1 MATFAWSVDEMP
13 GISPEVIS
21 HELNA
26 DPTFRPVKQKRR
38 KLGPERAEIVNKEVE
53 RLLKAGQIRE
63 VKYPE
68 WLANTVVVKK
78 KNGKSRVCVDFTDLN
93 KACPKD
99 SFPLPHIDRLVES
112 TSGHELMSFM
122 DAFSGYN
129 QILMN
134 PDDQEKTA
142 FITDRGI
149 FCYNVM
155 PFGLKNTGATYQRL
169 VNRMFEHQLGK
180 TMEVYIDDML
190 VNSMEAG
197 LHLADLKVCFDI
209 LDQFGMKLNPTKC
222 TFAVPSGEFLGYI
235 VTERGIEANPR
246 QINAFLSMSSPRT
259 LREVQRL
266 NGRIVALNRFIYRS
280 TDKCLPFYQ
289 LLRKGGK
296 NFLWDAKCKEAF
308 AQLKAYLS
316 EPPVLAKPEFGE
328 PLFLYVAV
336 SDSAVSGVL
345 VREERGEQG
354 PIFYISKS
362 FTGTESRYPMMEKLA
377 LAVVTSARKLRP
389 YFRSHTIVILTTQ
402 PLRTVLHSLS
412 QFGRL
417 TKWAVELT
425 SSVSGD
431 VEAQWTLY
439 VDGASSKTGEGIGV
453 RLTSPTG
460 EVIEQSFRLAFSA
473 SNNEAEYESFLA
485 GLRLAVG
492 IGVRR
497 LRAFCDSQLVTNQF
511 LGEYETK
518 DGRMEAY
525 LSAARELVTKFEE
538 FEITKIPRSENSA
551 ADALA
556 SLASTSDPA
565 MTRIIPIKVIQLP
578 SIRLES
584 SNVVTRAIKKQLAAE
599 EAARKAAADSLPSE
613 DPAPVMPTPMEVH
626 PPQAELDANLTLA
639 QSSSPV
645 DNRAII
651 PHAAPSGTNSNSWEA
666 DDWRSLIWAYLE
678 KGELPADKWAA
689 RKLKIVSAR
698 YCVHNGILLRRS
710 VAGPY
715 LTCVAGREPTMLMRA
730 VHDGPN
736 GNHSGGR
743 TLAFKIKWQGYFWP
757 TMVTDCEKYSQTCEK
772 CQKHAPSI
780 HQPTELLSSV
790 SAPYPFMRW
799 SMDIIGPLHRGPG
812 GVQYVLALTDYFSKW
827 VEAAAYAKVTSDKV
841 EQFVL
846 KNIIYRYGVLHEIVT
861 DNGPHLLEAE
871 AINKVILANLKKRLD
886 SRKERWPDELQGVLW
901 AIRTI
906 PHRATSETPFSLVY
920 GVDAVVPVDIEVPGV
935 RTSLNPLRAEE
946 NEEFLQDTL
955 DTINE
960 RRDQA
965 LARIQNYQNAVARY
979 YNSKVRGRPLAVGD
993 LVLRKVY
1000 ENTEELNA
1008 GKLGINWEG
1017 PYRITREVRNG
1028 VYQLEDPEGKPVPRS
1043 WNSLHL
1049 KLFYS

>member
-1 MATFAWSVDEMP
+1 MGGGSRLFQNSITAIKDHQRKLASPQPKRARVAASDLPEVSFSEKETEELDTPHDDALVISLDVANHEVCRILIDIGSSVDLIFLETLARM
-13 GISPEVIS
+13 GIGKEHIVGPPSPLVLFTSETSMSLGTITLPVSTQGVVKIVEFTVFDRTAAYNVILGTPWLYQMKAVAS
-21 HELNA
+21 TYHQRNA
-26 DPTFRPVKQKRR
+26 RYQSRSYLPRAECRPTFRPVKQKRR

-93 KACPKD
+93 KACRKD
-99 SFPLPHIDRLVES
+99 SFPLSQIDRLVES
-112 TSGHELMSFM
+112 ISGHELMSFM

-149 FCYNVM
+149 YCYKVM
-155 PFGLKNTGATYQRL
+155 SFGLKNAGALYQRL

-190 VNSMEAG
+190 VKSRGSE
-197 LHLADLKVCFDI
+197 K
-209 LDQFGMKLNPTKC
+209 T
-222 TFAVPSGEFLGYI
+222 
-235 VTERGIEANPR
+235 GIEANPR
-246 QINAFLSMSSPRT
+246 QINAFLSISSPRT

-266 NGRIVALNRFIYRS
+266 NGRIAALNRFISRS

-296 NFLWDAKCKEAF
+296 NFLWDAKCEEAF

-345 VREERGEQG
+345 VREERGEQR
-354 PIFYISKS
+354 PIFYVSKS
-362 FTGTESRYPMMEKLA
+362 FTGAESRYPMMEKLA

-389 YFRSHTIVILTTQ
+389 YFQSHTIIILTTQ
-402 PLRTVLHSLS
+402 PLRTVLHSPS
-412 QFGRL
+412 QSGRL
-417 TKWAVELT
+417 AKWYVELSEYDIEFRT
-425 SSVSGD
+425 RTCAKAQVLADFLIELPLASSVSD
-431 VEAQWTLY
+431 NVEVPWTLY
-439 VDGASSKTGEGIGV
+439 VDGASSRSGAGIGV

-460 EVIEQSFRLAFSA
+460 EVIEQSFLLAFSA
-473 SNNEAEYESFLA
+473 SNNEAEYESFFA

-492 IGVRR
+492 IGVWR

-525 LSAARELVTKFEE
+525 LSTARELVTKFED
-538 FEITKIPRSENSA
+538 FEITKIPQSENSA

-565 MTRIIPIKVIQLP
+565 MTRIIPVEVIQFP

-584 SNVVTRAIKKQLAAE
+584 SNVVTRANKKKLAAK
-599 EAARKAAADSLPSE
+599 EAAHEATADSLPSE
-613 DPAPVMPTPMEVH
+613 DPAPAMPTLIEVH
-626 PPQAELDANLTLA
+626 PPLAELDASQTPE
-639 QSSSPV
+639 SSSSSA
-645 DNRAII
+645 RGQAIGG
-651 PHAAPSGTNSNSWEA
+651 ARSGLTCK
-666 DDWRSLIWAYLE
+666 
-678 KGELPADKWAA
+678 KGELIADKWAA

-698 YCVHNGILLRRS
+698 YCVYNGILLRRS

-715 LTCVAGREPTMLMRA
+715 LTCVAGKESAMLMRA

-736 GNHSGGR
+736 GNHSGVR
-743 TLAFKIKWQGYFWP
+743 TLAFKIKRQGYFWP
-757 TMVTDCEKYSQTCEK
+757 TMVTDCENYSRAYEK

-780 HQPTELLSSV
+780 HQPTKLLSSV

-827 VEAAAYAKVTSDKV
+827 VEAAAYVKLDPDK
-841 EQFVL
+841 
-846 KNIIYRYGVLHEIVT
+846 GT
-861 DNGPHLLEAE
+861 
-871 AINKVILANLKKRLD
+871 
-886 SRKERWPDELQGVLW
+886 
-901 AIRTI
+901 
-906 PHRATSETPFSLVY
+906 
-920 GVDAVVPVDIEVPGV
+920 
-935 RTSLNPLRAEE
+935 
-946 NEEFLQDTL
+946 
-955 DTINE
+955 
-960 RRDQA
+960 
-965 LARIQNYQNAVARY
+965 
-979 YNSKVRGRPLAVGD
+979 
-993 LVLRKVY
+993 
-1000 ENTEELNA
+1000 
-1008 GKLGINWEG
+1008 
-1017 PYRITREVRNG
+1017 
-1028 VYQLEDPEGKPVPRS
+1028 
-1043 WNSLHL
+1043 
-1049 KLFYS
+1049 

>member
-1 MATFAWSVDEMP
+1 
-13 GISPEVIS
+13 
-21 HELNA
+21 
-26 DPTFRPVKQKRR
+26 
-38 KLGPERAEIVNKEVE
+38 
-53 RLLKAGQIRE
+53 
-63 VKYPE
+63 
-68 WLANTVVVKK
+68 
-78 KNGKSRVCVDFTDLN
+78 
-93 KACPKD
+93 
-99 SFPLPHIDRLVES
+99 
-112 TSGHELMSFM
+112 
-122 DAFSGYN
+122 
-129 QILMN
+129 
-134 PDDQEKTA
+134 
-142 FITDRGI
+142 
-149 FCYNVM
+149 M
-155 PFGLKNTGATYQRL
+155 PFGLKNAGATYQRL

-190 VNSMEAG
+190 VKSMEASS
-197 LHLADLKVCFDI
+197 HLADLKVCFDI
-209 LDQFGMKLNPTKC
+209 LNQFEMKLNPSKC

-266 NGRIVALNRFIYRS
+266 NGRIAALNRFISRS

-296 NFLWDAKCKEAF
+296 NFLWDAKCEEAF

-345 VREERGEQG
+345 VREERGEQR
-354 PIFYISKS
+354 PIYYVSKS
-362 FTGTESRYPMMEKLA
+362 FTGAESRYPMMEKLA

-389 YFRSHTIVILTTQ
+389 YFQSHTIIVLTTQ
-402 PLRTVLHSLS
+402 PLRTVLHSPS
-412 QFGRL
+412 QSGRL
-417 TKWAVELT
+417 AKWSVELSEYDIEFRT
-425 SSVSGD
+425 RTCAKAQVLADFLIKLPLAISISD
-431 VEAQWTLY
+431 NVEVPWTLY
-439 VDGASSKTGEGIGV
+439 VASASSRSGAGIGV

-460 EVIEQSFRLAFSA
+460 EVIEHSFRLAFSE

-497 LRAFCDSQLVTNQF
+497 LQTFCDSQLVTNQF

-518 DGRMEAY
+518 NGRMEAY
-525 LSAARELVTKFEE
+525 LSTARELVAKFED

-565 MTRIIPIKVIQLP
+565 MTRIIPVEVIQFP

-584 SNVVTRAIKKQLAAE
+584 SNVVTRANKKKLAAK
-599 EAARKAAADSLPSE
+599 EAAREVTTDSLPSE
-613 DPAPVMPTPMEVH
+613 DPVPAMPTPMEVH
-626 PPQAELDANLTLA
+626 PPLAELDASQTPE
-639 QSSSPV
+639 SSSSSV
-645 DNRAII
+645 DNQAVI
-651 PHAAPSGTNSNSWEA
+651 PHTTSGSASSNSWA
-666 DDWRSLIWAYLE
+666 AGDWWSPIWAYLQKE
-678 KGELPADKWAA
+678 ELPADKWAA

-698 YCVHNGILLRRS
+698 YCIYNGILLRRS

-715 LTCVAGREPTMLMRA
+715 LTCVAGKESAMLMRA

-743 TLAFKIKWQGYFWP
+743 TLAFKIKRQGYFWP
-757 TMVTDCEKYSQTCEK
+757 TMVTDCENYSRACEK

-827 VEAAAYAKVTSDKV
+827 VEAAAYVKVTREEV

-846 KNIIYRYGVLHEIVT
+846 KSIIYRYGVLREIVT
-861 DNGPHLLEAE
+861 DNGPQFISSKFEEFCTKWKIRLNKSTPRYPQGNGKAK
-871 AINKVILANLKKRLD
+871 AMNKVILANLKKRLD
-886 SRKERWPDELQGVLW
+886 SRKGRWPDEVQGVLW
-901 AIRTI
+901 AIRTT
-906 PHRATSETPFSLVY
+906 PRRATNETPFSLVY
-920 GVDAVVPVDIEVPGV
+920 GVDAVVPADIEVPGV
-935 RTSLNPLRAEE
+935 RTSLNPFRAEE
-946 NEEFLQDTL
+946 NEEYLQDTL

-965 LARIQNYQNAVARY
+965 LVRIQNYQNAVARY
-979 YNSKVRGRPLAVGD
+979 YNSKIRGRPLAVGD
-993 LVLRKVY
+993 LVLRKVH

-1017 PYRITREVRNG
+1017 PYRITREVQNG
-1028 VYQLEDPEGKPVPRS
+1028 VYQLEDSEGKPVPRS
-1043 WNSLHL
+1043 WNSLQL

>member
-1 MATFAWSVDEMP
+1 
-13 GISPEVIS
+13 
-21 HELNA
+21 
-26 DPTFRPVKQKRR
+26 
-38 KLGPERAEIVNKEVE
+38 
-53 RLLKAGQIRE
+53 
-63 VKYPE
+63 
-68 WLANTVVVKK
+68 
-78 KNGKSRVCVDFTDLN
+78 
-93 KACPKD
+93 
-99 SFPLPHIDRLVES
+99 
-112 TSGHELMSFM
+112 
-122 DAFSGYN
+122 
-129 QILMN
+129 
-134 PDDQEKTA
+134 
-142 FITDRGI
+142 
-149 FCYNVM
+149 
-155 PFGLKNTGATYQRL
+155 
-169 VNRMFEHQLGK
+169 
-180 TMEVYIDDML
+180 MEVYIDDML
-190 VNSMEAG
+190 VKSMEAG
-197 LHLADLKVCFDI
+197 SHLADLKVCFDI

-259 LREVQRL
+259 LRE
-266 NGRIVALNRFIYRS
+266 
-280 TDKCLPFYQ
+280 
-289 LLRKGGK
+289 
-296 NFLWDAKCKEAF
+296 EAF

-345 VREERGEQG
+345 VREERGEQR

-362 FTGTESRYPMMEKLA
+362 FTGAESRYPMMEKLA

-389 YFRSHTIVILTTQ
+389 YFQSHTIVILTTQ
-402 PLRTVLHSLS
+402 PLQTVLHSPS
-412 QFGRL
+412 QSGRL
-417 TKWAVELT
+417 AKWAVELSEYDIEFRT
-425 SSVSGD
+425 RTCAKAQVLADFLIELPLASSVSGD
-431 VEAQWTLY
+431 VEAPWTLY
-439 VDGASSKTGEGIGV
+439 VDGASSKTGAGIGV
-453 RLTSPTG
+453 RLTSPAG
-460 EVIEQSFRLAFSA
+460 EVIKQSFRLAFSA

-556 SLASTSDPA
+556 SLTSTSDPT
-565 MTRIIPIKVIQLP
+565 MTRIIPVEVIQFP

-584 SNVVTRAIKKQLAAE
+584 SNVVTRAIKKQLAAK

-626 PPQAELDANLTLA
+626 PPQAELDANSTLD

-651 PHAAPSGTNSNSWEA
+651 PHAAPSGTNSNSWGA
-666 DDWRSLIWAYLE
+666 DDWRSPIWAYLE

-689 RKLKIVSAR
+689 RKLKVVSAR
-698 YCVHNGILLRRS
+698 YCVRNGILLSRS

-743 TLAFKIKWQGYFWP
+743 TLAFKIKRQGYFWP
-757 TMVTDCEKYSQTCEK
+757 TMVTDCEKYSRTCEK

-812 GVQYVLALTDYFSKW
+812 GVQYVLALTEYFSKW
-827 VEAAAYAKVTSDKV
+827 VEAAAYAKVTSDEV

-846 KNIIYRYGVLHEIVT
+846 KSIIYRYGVPHEIVT
-861 DNGPHLLEAE
+861 DNGPQFISSKFEEFCTKWKIRLNKSTPRYPQGNGQAE
-871 AINKVILANLKKRLD
+871 AMNKVILANLKKRLD
-886 SRKERWPDELQGVLW
+886 SRKGRWPDELQGVLW
-901 AIRTI
+901 AIRTT
-906 PHRATSETPFSLVY
+906 PRRATSETPFSLVY
-920 GVDAVVPVDIEVPGV
+920 GVDAVVPADIEVPGV

-965 LARIQNYQNAVARY
+965 LVRIQNYQNAVARY

-1028 VYQLEDPEGKPVPRS
+1028 VYQLEDSEGKPVPRS

-1049 KLFYS
+1049 KLFHS